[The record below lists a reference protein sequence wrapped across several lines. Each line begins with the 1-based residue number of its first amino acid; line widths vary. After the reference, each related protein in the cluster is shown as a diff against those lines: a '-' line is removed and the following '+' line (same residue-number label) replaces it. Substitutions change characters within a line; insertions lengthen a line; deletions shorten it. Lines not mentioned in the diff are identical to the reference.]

1 MRHIKIRGYQMS
13 LTDEGVFG
21 GKPQFTSQEQAFWYR
36 QRDVKASVR
45 KIKEDITI
53 ILNGLYPYTLK
64 KIIKIVDEEMGE
76 KLI

>member
-1 MRHIKIRGYQMS
+1 MS

-45 KIKEDITI
+45 KMKDKLMKAFDSPTDCQFISETI
-53 ILNGLYPYTLK
+53 
-64 KIIKIVDEEMGE
+64 DEEMGE